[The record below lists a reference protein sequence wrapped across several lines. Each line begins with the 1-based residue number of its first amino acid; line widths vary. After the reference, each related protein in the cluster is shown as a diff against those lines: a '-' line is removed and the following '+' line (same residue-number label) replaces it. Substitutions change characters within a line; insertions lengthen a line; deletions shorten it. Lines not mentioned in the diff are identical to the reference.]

1 MRRLISHLRLGFF
14 ALTIAGALGFG
25 ATQAFADVNADT
37 PWYTYCPATGYDY
50 PNITCAYGCDST
62 GRGYCTAD
70 GRCAC
75 GDLP

>member
-1 MRRLISHLRLGFF
+1 MRRSISHLRLGVF

-25 ATQAFADVNADT
+25 ANQAFAGVNASS
-37 PWYTYCPATGYDY
+37 PWYTYCPAEGYDY
-50 PNITCAYGCDST
+50 PLVMCAYGCDV
-62 GRGYCTAD
+62 GRGYCTSD